1 MRHTFEQQ
9 EDRRQMKTWKVN
21 YLIGYIDGT
30 KDAEEMKIEAPSM
43 KVALGLMELRR
54 KELLR
59 TAPTVSEVEFIEI
72 KMVREQEG

>member
-1 MRHTFEQQ
+1 
-9 EDRRQMKTWKVN
+9 MKTWKVN
-21 YLIGYIDGT
+21 YLIGYIDGP